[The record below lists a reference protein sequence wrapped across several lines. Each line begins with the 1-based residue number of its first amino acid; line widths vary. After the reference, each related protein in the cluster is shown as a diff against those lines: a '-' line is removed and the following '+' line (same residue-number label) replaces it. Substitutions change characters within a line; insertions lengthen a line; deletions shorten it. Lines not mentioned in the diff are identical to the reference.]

1 MRRHLAASLVAVA
14 LLAAGCKNDFAPQS
28 DLLGLRVLALV
39 ADRPELA
46 PGQSITITPTDF
58 VPGTPAS
65 TKRSWSFCPFT
76 VGAVTA
82 YACAVPACEVPLP
95 DGATVTA
102 NPTELIAACLPN
114 GRIPP
119 GLPEPVNSVFR
130 YQITTVTDGV
140 TATREAILQV
150 PQWLYQ
156 VPTNPNL
163 PPVIQK
169 VLVGGTQVWPV
180 TVPPAVPPYLPPNGT
195 LPVELVIDP
204 ASVQTFVDAAG
215 LTQTETMTG
224 YFYTTGGTIP
234 DGITT
239 GVDTT
244 TNLEGTGFL
253 PGQTSAQ
260 VWVVALDLRGGQA
273 VAGPFT
279 VPFGP

>member
-1 MRRHLAASLVAVA
+1 MRRHLATSLVAVA

-46 PGQSITITPTDF
+46 PGQAITITPSEF
-58 VPGTPAS
+58 VPGTPTS
-65 TKRSWSFCPFT
+65 VVRTWTFCPFT
-76 VGAVTA
+76 VGSVTA
-82 YACAVPACEVPLP
+82 YACAVPACEVNLP
-95 DGATVTA
+95 EGATVTA
-102 NPTELIAACLPN
+102 NPTALIAACLP
-114 GRIPP
+114 GGQIPP
-119 GLPEPVNSVFR
+119 GLPEPVNTVFR
-130 YQITTVTDGV
+130 YQIRTVTGGV

-156 VPTNPNL
+156 VPANSNV

-180 TVPPAVPPYLPPNGT
+180 TVPPVTPPHLPPDGT

-215 LTQTETMTG
+215 LPQTETMTG
-224 YFYTTGGTIP
+224 YFYTTAGTFS
-234 DGITT
+234 DGVTTGTDTITT
-239 GVDTT
+239 
-244 TNLEGTGFL
+244 LEGTGF
-253 PGQTSAQ
+253 PAGITGFE

-273 VAGPFT
+273 VAGPITVT
-279 VPFGP
+279 VP